1 MVTYAMK
8 SRSYLWRETL
18 YPVTTAIV
26 IGVADLVAI
35 TPIELHAEPPK
46 IKIDFK
52 SNGIG
57 VPPANFEFW
66 RTGQGSVGR
75 WAVVRDATAS
85 GGASIEQFGKDQTKD
100 RYPLAIYK
108 PVSAKNVEVSA
119 QFKLVRGPMQSAGV
133 AVRLASASDYYVV
146 RASAFE
152 QRVDLLRVADG
163 KMRPV
168 AGVDAEIIPNHWQ
181 KLAVIAE
188 DDRFAISLDD
198 NWILTVFDRSL
209 MRDGH
214 VALWTQDDN
223 VTRFEEIEITPL
235 PERKQSTTLQQNGG
249 RTTEEYSSRPEIRR

>member
-1 MVTYAMK
+1 VIYAMK
-8 SRSYLWRETL
+8 SQSCLSRDTL
-18 YPVTTAIV
+18 HAVTTALFVGIA
-26 IGVADLVAI
+26 GLVAI
-35 TPIELHAEPPK
+35 APIELRAESPK
-46 IKIDFK
+46 TKINFK

-57 VPPANFEFW
+57 VPPADFEFW
-66 RTGQGSVGR
+66 RTGQGSVGQ

-85 GGASIEQFGKDQTKD
+85 GGASIEQFGRDQTKG

-119 QFKLVRGPMQSAGV
+119 QFKLVTGPAQSAGL
-133 AVRLASASDYYVV
+133 ALRLTSASDYYVV

-163 KMRPV
+163 KVEPV
-168 AGVDAEIIPNHWQ
+168 AGVDAEIAINHWQ

-188 DDRFAISLDD
+188 DERFAISLDD
-198 NWILTVFDRSL
+198 NWILTVFDRSW

-235 PERKQSTTLQQNGG
+235 PEREQRDDSESPND
-249 RTTEEYSSRPEIRR
+249 RRIK